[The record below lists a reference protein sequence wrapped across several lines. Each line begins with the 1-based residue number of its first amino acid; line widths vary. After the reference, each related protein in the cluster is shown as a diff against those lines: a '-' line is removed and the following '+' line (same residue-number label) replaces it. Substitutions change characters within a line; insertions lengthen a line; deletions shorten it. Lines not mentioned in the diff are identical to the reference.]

1 MDAIVSAPES
11 NAIHSSGNSPIR
23 VDLDFIL
30 GAVPEGKKVL
40 DVGCEDGTLLALLK
54 DKGID
59 GRGIELSQRLVNAC
73 VARGLFVVQG
83 DADTDLK
90 NYPDNS
96 FDYVILSQTIQATK
110 NPKKVLEELLR
121 IGDRAIVSF
130 PNFGHW
136 KSRFHLA
143 FKGRMP
149 VTRTLPEPWY
159 LTQNIHHCTIR
170 DFVSLVQELGATVD
184 EHAAFSA
191 QGRRLTAAEDL
202 TMTNLFASQAVFV
215 LRR

>member
-1 MDAIVSAPES
+1 MDASVSPVPGRAM
-11 NAIHSSGNSPIR
+11 NNTDNSPIR

-30 GAVPEGKKVL
+30 GAVPQGKKVL

-54 DKGID
+54 EKGID

-83 DADTDLK
+83 DADTDLE

-121 IGDRAIVSF
+121 IGERAIVSF

-136 KSRFHLA
+136 KSRFHLG
-143 FKGRMP
+143 FRGRMP

-159 LTQNIHHCTIR
+159 ATANIHHCTIR
-170 DFVSLVQELGATVD
+170 DFVALVKELDATVE

-191 QGRRLTAAEDL
+191 KGRRLTAAEDL